1 MHRKWFL
8 VLLNVP
14 LALSR
19 ESVHLLGLILNGLN
33 QNGSQLFSLLWGLD
47 ARAVAGIPG
56 TWPRESRVRQVV
68 YTG

>member
-56 TWPRESRVRQVV
+56 TWPQESRVRQVV